1 VNGLISIFELFIQA
15 SIFIIGTEPMIFEG
29 RTEGTIVPARG
40 PKVFGW
46 DAIFEPNGT
55 GLT

>member
-1 VNGLISIFELFIQA
+1 MNGLISIFELFIQA